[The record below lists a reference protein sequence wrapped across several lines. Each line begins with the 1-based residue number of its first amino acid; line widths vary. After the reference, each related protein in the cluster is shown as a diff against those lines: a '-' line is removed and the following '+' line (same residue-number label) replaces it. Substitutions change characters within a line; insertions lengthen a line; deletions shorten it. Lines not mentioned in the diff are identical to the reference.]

1 VPRLFDERFRSQWI
15 FDVELLARLR
25 NLVGRDRMRR
35 DVIEMPLS
43 TWNGVEGSKVRFG
56 AWLRA
61 PLELLAIARRYN

>member
-1 VPRLFDERFRSQWI
+1 
-15 FDVELLARLR
+15 
-25 NLVGRDRMRR
+25 MRR